1 MNRLDCCIIW
11 PMGRCT
17 ISTPK
22 DRSLLGSFAI
32 PLWALVVGMIIAS
45 LWMGFSEL
53 AEAAPPAE
61 PEVSCVDWAYVGIQT
76 VKRCTDESTG
86 EYCIISTSGM
96 FQCKL
101 D

>member
-1 MNRLDCCIIW
+1 MNSMRKALFDTIPAIIL
-11 PMGRCT
+11 G
-17 ISTPK
+17 IVF
-22 DRSLLGSFAI
+22 LLGV
-32 PLWALVVGMIIAS
+32 WAGSATVEVR
-45 LWMGFSEL
+45 
-53 AEAAPPAE
+53 AAPPAE